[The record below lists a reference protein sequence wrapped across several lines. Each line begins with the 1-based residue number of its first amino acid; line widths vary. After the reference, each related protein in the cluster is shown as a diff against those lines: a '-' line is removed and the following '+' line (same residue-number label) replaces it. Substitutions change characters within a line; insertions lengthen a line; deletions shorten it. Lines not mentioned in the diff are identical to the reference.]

1 MNGQIQ
7 SQLRQIPSVDQ
18 VMARLEK
25 NAVGPVIRIKI
36 VRQVIES
43 VRCQTR
49 EGKLPQNADLPA
61 IILEQA
67 KNRLVEIAEVYYKRV
82 VNAAG
87 IILHTG
93 LGRAPLARQAM
104 EQIAQELSGYSLL
117 QVDVEA
123 GKRSSREGR
132 IEELLTLLTG
142 APAATVVNNNA
153 AATALVLNTIASGK
167 EVIVSRGQLV
177 EIGGS
182 FRLPDVMAFSGARLV
197 EVGTTN
203 KTHLRDYENAITE
216 NTAAILRVHP
226 SNYKIQGFTSQVPLP
241 ELVQLA
247 HARNLLVFDDIGAG
261 SLIDFTRFGF
271 DKEPTLME
279 SVQAGADV
287 ITSSAD
293 KLLGASQAGII
304 LGVNTII
311 QKIRKNQF
319 ARIVRVDKF
328 TLAAI
333 EATLRLFLDETTVFQ
348 NVPTLR
354 LIERSCDDIQ
364 QQAER
369 IAARIRTACPDAKI
383 SLCPGFTQVG
393 SGSMPGQSLPTTL
406 VAVASPEMS
415 TAAIANKLRHYITP
429 VFTRIADDR
438 VLIDPRTLLD
448 GDEAILVKALI
459 ETLTGGQPQ

>member
-1 MNGQIQ
+1 
-7 SQLRQIPSVDQ
+7 
-18 VMARLEK
+18 
-25 NAVGPVIRIKI
+25 
-36 VRQVIES
+36 
-43 VRCQTR
+43 
-49 EGKLPQNADLPA
+49 
-61 IILEQA
+61 
-67 KNRLVEIAEVYYKRV
+67 
-82 VNAAG
+82 
-87 IILHTG
+87 
-93 LGRAPLARQAM
+93 
-104 EQIAQELSGYSLL
+104 
-117 QVDVEA
+117 
-123 GKRSSREGR
+123 
-132 IEELLTLLTG
+132 
-142 APAATVVNNNA
+142 VVNNNA